1 MRPSRR
7 RPWRALL
14 PLAVL
19 AGLAALAPWLS
30 PYPPDAQ
37 LDIVALRTQP
47 PSWAHPFGTD
57 AFGRDVLSRVL
68 HGARVSLAV
77 SGMAVLVGLGA
88 ATGAGVL
95 AAAAGPTMA
104 RLLRRAMDVALAI
117 PRVLLL
123 VVVAGFWGPLPTGAL
138 VLVIGLTG
146 WFDTARLVADETA
159 ALLARDYA
167 VAARAVGS
175 PTARLLRVHL
185 VPHLWPL
192 LTALAPVSLATTI
205 ALEAGLG
212 FLGLGLQPPQASW
225 GTVLHDGLAAGPGAW
240 WLLAFPGGAM
250 LLTVLAAQ
258 AAGDRLAAPT
268 IDTDGRRAL
277 RPAVPAPQVARGMPP
292 SSPPVFPS

>member
-1 MRPSRR
+1 M
-7 RPWRALL
+7 
-14 PLAVL
+14 L

-185 VPHLWPL
+185 LPHLWPL
-192 LTALAPVSLATTI
+192 LTALAPVSLAATI

-225 GTVLHDGLAAGPGAW
+225 GTILHDGLAEGPGAW

-258 AAGDRLAAPT
+258 AAGDRLAAPAA
-268 IDTDGRRAL
+268 DPGARDAL
-277 RPAVPAPQVARGMPP
+277 RRAVPAPQVAPGRPP
-292 SSPPVFPS
+292 SSPPIPSS